1 MLRACIF
8 PVNRGARTVPKL
20 LPEVGNLSFDIDAFV
35 DEGDRMARQGDFV
48 DEIIRRACPQAACQ
62 WERDLGFF
70 AGPGLIN
77 TCRPA
82 AGFTVATPALAAISS
97 TKSA

>member
-20 LPEVGNLSFDIDAFV
+20 LPEVGNLSFDIDAFI

-48 DEIIRRACPQAACQ
+48 DEISVGPVRRRLASGIGTLAFLQ
-62 WERDLGFF
+62 
-70 AGPGLIN
+70 GP
-77 TCRPA
+77 
-82 AGFTVATPALAAISS
+82 V
-97 TKSA
+97 